1 MSEAVPGDQFK
12 SIQSILNQYNR
23 YNMYNN
29 TANASD
35 DIRLHPS
42 QSEYRYGHTHY

>member
-12 SIQSILNQYNR
+12 STQSVLYQYNR
-23 YNMYNN
+23 YGLYNN
-29 TANASD
+29 TADNIWHHS
-35 DIRLHPS
+35 S